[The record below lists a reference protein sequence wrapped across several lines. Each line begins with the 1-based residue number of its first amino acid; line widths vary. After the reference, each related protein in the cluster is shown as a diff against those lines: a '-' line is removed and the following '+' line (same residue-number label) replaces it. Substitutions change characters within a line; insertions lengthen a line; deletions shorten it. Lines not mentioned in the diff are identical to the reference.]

1 MKPGVEATS
10 SALTPA
16 PSPAPSTAP
25 PAPGAPLDDP
35 RQHPLVQSALELFGG
50 RIVDVQP
57 RRAQ

>member
-1 MKPGVEATS
+1 MKPGVEASS
-10 SALTPA
+10 SALT
-16 PSPAPSTAP
+16 PAPSTAP